1 MVKIL
6 HTIIQSLVYQIYSVK
21 NWIDMKELFGVI
33 IAVAFVIFSIRQI
46 INFESESSL
55 IELIVYLITTVF
67 FTGLLI
73 YYIVKKIKS

>member
-1 MVKIL
+1 
-6 HTIIQSLVYQIYSVK
+6 
-21 NWIDMKELFGVI
+21 MKELFGVI

-55 IELIVYLITTVF
+55 IELIVYLITSVF